1 MDSGPIR
8 LITIAHAFNYRAAVL
23 RDGVKSAIRVGRS
36 RKVEVV
42 GLEDRGNLHP
52 PEI

>member
-1 MDSGPIR
+1 MTDE
-8 LITIAHAFNYRAAVL
+8 N
-23 RDGVKSAIRVGRS
+23 VKSKFESIPRFLRNHFVVTFS
-36 RKVEVV
+36 ISNLV